1 MFSFVLTV
9 CLCVQVCS
17 ACQQTG
23 AIMGCFQKGC
33 PRSYHYRCATQS
45 GTVWNTG
52 PKHLSAIGI
61 VIVCFI
67 LVFLVFE
74 SLPVYLKCR
83 SLTHRAS
90 LRCQSHSTWN
100 LWWTFWSVCFSGCV
114 LNEDNFSI
122 RCPEHKVKR
131 NVWVWGAERPLG
143 VTSVTF
149 MLLEGLLLHTVL
161 VVLGGFFCWH
171 NNNHKIL

>member
-1 MFSFVLTV
+1 MWTGGLILVSSDYFHEFFTWFCVTSRDKRSWRTAAMFAFVLTV
-9 CLCVQVCS
+9 SLYVQVCS

-52 PKHLSAIGI
+52 LKHLSAIRI

-67 LVFLVFE
+67 LVFE
-74 SLPVYLKCR
+74 SLPACLKCR

-90 LRCQSHSTWN
+90 LRCRSHSAWN
-100 LWWTFWSVCFSGCV
+100 PWWIFLVCVFFRLC
-114 LNEDNFSI
+114 F
-122 RCPEHKVKR
+122 KR
-131 NVWVWGAERPLG
+131 RQ
-143 VTSVTF
+143 
-149 MLLEGLLLHTVL
+149 LLHSVSRAQGKKKCVSVGSWTTSR
-161 VVLGGFFCWH
+161 GH
-171 NNNHKIL
+171 